1 MSNGNGENPYIINV
15 VEPRPFKMHFQWKDK
30 TKIIELKRGED
41 VLKLAEILKSLL
53 DKHGIEYEERD
64 K

>member
-15 VEPRPFKMHFQWKDK
+15 VEPPLFKMHFQWKEK
-30 TKIIELKRGED
+30 IKIIELKRGED